1 MIGKETFHKVSYVFL
16 WLFLAFSPFSIS
28 LSQIFAGLS
37 LFFLFLHQ
45 IKNKE
50 LPKFPNALLFWIG
63 LYVSFL
69 IFPLIEFQ
77 EIHWK
82 KDIVKSEFGDLWMAF
97 LLLHQ
102 TSLTN
107 LQKKK
112 LQKAVLLG
120 AIFLILS
127 GLVSCFFHYRL
138 APYVM
143 DGFRY
148 IEGKRLPHLL
158 AILHGIS
165 IYLPIG
171 FQSTHLTYGGLL
183 ALYLPSVLEKTV
195 VLFQKKKIR
204 IHLWKVSLLFF
215 SFSLLG
221 ILLLFLNQSRSI
233 WIGFLFSSIL
243 LYQNKKPSL
252 KKILPWLVFGIFLI
266 LAIFISFY
274 HTNWIFQR
282 AIDDIFT
289 KRSLENQRIWIHKIN
304 FILVRENFLFGIGA
318 GNYGERFIDSAIP
331 IIDQFPELYYDL
343 FITPKSH
350 AHFDFFHDILL
361 GGCFAFIFFLS
372 FLWVICKQI
381 ESTQNQFLFSIGI
394 FVVLLAGSF
403 QCYLLDDEVLLPF
416 MGLLSILPQLRKN
429 KFDFQSTIKDQLE
442 KSSKTFFLNRNFIP
456 VSFGMILLWLFSSL
470 TVTYLWSQMEDKD
483 LVIHRT
489 RTKDN
494 FPSPF
499 SQMSIGAET
508 PIPLPGSPKEWY
520 FKLSGCLD
528 KELNFRTEPVVRKKP
543 IQVKILWD
551 KEFEKHL
558 PKSILVEIRKRES
571 FDQDKEYRVHGERI
585 LKTSSLPITGND
597 HLVSVDPS
605 DMLQGIPE
613 FVDFG
618 FWYEWEGNEPYL
630 PRIQI
635 TGNCE

>member
-1 MIGKETFHKVSYVFL
+1 MIGKETFHTVSYVFL

-63 LYVSFL
+63 LYISFL
-69 IFPLIEFQ
+69 IYPLIEYQ
-77 EIHWK
+77 QIHWK
-82 KDIVKSEFGDLWMAF
+82 KDIVKSEFGDLWMGF

-107 LQKKK
+107 LQKKN

-120 AIFLILS
+120 AIFLVLS
-127 GLVSCFFHYRL
+127 GLVSLFFHYRL

-158 AILHGIS
+158 AILNGIS

-183 ALYLPSVLEKTV
+183 ALYLPSLWEKTF

-204 IHLWKVSLLFF
+204 IHFWKVSLVFF

-221 ILLLFLNQSRSI
+221 FFLLFLNQSRSI
-233 WIGFLFSSIL
+233 WIGFLVSFIL
-243 LYQNKKPSL
+243 LYQNRKPSI
-252 KKILPWLVFGIFLI
+252 KKILPWLVLGIFFI
-266 LAIFISFY
+266 LAILIIFY
-274 HTNWIFQR
+274 HSNWIFQR

-361 GGCFAFIFFLS
+361 GGCFAFFFFLC
-372 FLWVICKQI
+372 FLWAICKQI

-394 FVVLLAGSF
+394 FVVLVAGSF
-403 QCYLLDDEVLLPF
+403 QCFLLDDEVLLPF

-429 KFDFQSTIKDQLE
+429 RFDFQSKKKDQFGI
-442 KSSKTFFLNRNFIP
+442 SSITVFPIRKYIP
-456 VSFGMILLWLFSSL
+456 ISFGMILLWLFSSL
-470 TVTYLWSQMEDKD
+470 TVTYLWSRTDEVD

-494 FPSPF
+494 FPSPL
-499 SQMSIGAET
+499 SQLSIGVAK
-508 PIPLPGSPKEWY
+508 PVPLPPNTKDWY

-528 KELNFRTEPVVRKKP
+528 KEVNLRTKPISRKKP
-543 IQVKILWD
+543 IQLKILWD

-558 PKSILVEIRKRES
+558 PSSIIVEIRKRES
-571 FDQDKEYRVHGERI
+571 FDQDKEYKVHGERV
-585 LKTSSLPITGND
+585 LKTILLPITGKD
-597 HLVSVDPS
+597 HLVSVDPRE
-605 DMLQGIPE
+605 MLQEAPE

-618 FWYEWEGNEPYL
+618 FWFAWEGKEPYL
-630 PRIQI
+630 PRIAI
-635 TGNCE
+635 SGNCE